1 MIEILVLIALTKK
14 IGSIVEAKGRKS
26 GWYKVMAVVFWFGG
40 EVIGALIGASL
51 SSGDTLAT
59 YAIAIVGAAIGAGA
73 AYLIANG
80 LKGGQVPL
88 GAGGLPGT
96 PVSSIPLPLLFVLWM
111 ITNILYSFLWSWFF
125 KLFNPTFADSQWTSA
140 SIATE
145 LLAGAIIGTLQ
156 WLILIYVIP
165 NARRGFLALWIP
177 ATMAGMAIGEAIYAF
192 VKVPASL
199 DVLLSILGGLVLGF
213 SQWLLLRRV
222 AKAAIWWIPAI
233 VVDYLASWLLSGPI
247 YNNVSNFTM
256 AQILVALVGSIASCF
271 AIVFILKDTLAQPH
285 DGTGPVIEALDSEG
299 KLVHF

>member
-1 MIEILVLIALTKK
+1 
-14 IGSIVEAKGRKS
+14 
-26 GWYKVMAVVFWFGG
+26 
-40 EVIGALIGASL
+40 
-51 SSGDTLAT
+51 
-59 YAIAIVGAAIGAGA
+59 
-73 AYLIANG
+73 
-80 LKGGQVPL
+80 
-88 GAGGLPGT
+88 
-96 PVSSIPLPLLFVLWM
+96 M

-140 SIATE
+140 SIATA
-145 LLAGAIIGTLQ
+145 LLVGAIIGTLQ

-233 VVDYLASWLLSGPI
+233 VVDYLASWLLSGPV

-271 AIVFILKDTLAQPH
+271 AIVFILKDTLAQAQGGN
-285 DGTGPVIEALDSEG
+285 GTVSEPLDSEG
-299 KLVHF
+299 TLVHF